1 MFKYIYLCVNNI
13 KDYFYGGK
21 HETDNFYDGYT
32 GSSNSAEFKDDYNR
46 GQIKPPQ
53 ILFFHGDSNV
63 ILACEHFMLLSLKNA
78 GFNTILA
85 MSGDEA
91 RTKISQQKPSAI
103 VLDVVLPNE
112 SGFELCR
119 DLKDKPETKDIPI
132 ILCSTKSGEMDKF
145 WGMKQGASAYL
156 TKPVDVTELIRTI
169 KLLVKD

>member
-1 MFKYIYLCVNNI
+1 MSTILVVEDTMTQAEI
-13 KDYFYGGK
+13 I
-21 HETDNFYDGYT
+21 T
-32 GSSNSAEFKDDYNR
+32 G
-46 GQIKPPQ
+46 
-53 ILFFHGDSNV
+53 
-63 ILACEHFMLLSLKNA
+63 SLKNA
-78 GFNTILA
+78 GFTTILA

-91 RTKISQQKPSAI
+91 RAKISQQKPSAI

-156 TKPVDVTELIRTI
+156 TKPVDVAELIRTI